1 LKQKQQFTVFII
13 QTQKVE
19 STTILQVNMK
29 QNILFLKDG
38 NMIMKNLH
46 STLAEAVYV
55 ASSPNA
61 EIAWFAV
68 K

>member
-1 LKQKQQFTVFII
+1 
-13 QTQKVE
+13 
-19 STTILQVNMK
+19 MK

-55 ASSPNA
+55 ASNPNA